1 MTDKKELEIRDLNT
15 GDVFT
20 VARMLMKVVSENK
33 DSIKK
38 LIKSKSGDKNK
49 KELTEAEKE
58 EMGIDLA
65 FLVLQ
70 NCLEFAEQ
78 DLKNWFSDLIGK
90 DPEEFD
96 ETPFDTIPNIINQL
110 TEKDDVHSFFTAV
123 LQLYKKM
130 NKSRNSLT
138 GK

>member
-1 MTDKKELEIRDLNT
+1 MTEKLEIRDLNT

-20 VARMLMKVVSENK
+20 VARMLTKVVSENK

-38 LIKSKSGDKNK
+38 LIKSKSGDEK
-49 KELTEAEKE
+49 KELTAEEKE
-58 EMGIDLA
+58 EMGIDLT

-70 NCLEFAEQ
+70 NCLEFAEK
-78 DLKNWFSDLIGK
+78 DLKAWFADLIGIK
-90 DPEEFD
+90 PEEFE
-96 ETPFDTIPNIINQL
+96 ETPFDTIPNIINEL

-130 NKSRNSLT
+130 NKSRNRLT
-138 GK
+138 EK